1 VTMFQAVFKRHL
13 EGLSSSDV
21 IVTPQIYRSLRRKI
35 TALMLITAALPLAI
49 MAWLNY
55 YEYQKALSREIQN
68 PLRVIVNKSKNSFE
82 LFLAERT
89 SAVGFIAQAYTFS
102 ELANE
107 KDLARIL
114 KILQTEYVGFV
125 DMGLINDKGELVN
138 YVGPYALKG
147 HNYAEQ
153 TWFNEVRVKGRY
165 ISDVFMGFRKFPHVV
180 VAVRH
185 TLESGE
191 PFIVRAT
198 LDTHQFDK
206 IIGAMGL
213 EPGSDAFLLNR
224 AGILQTSSQRFGK
237 VLDTFSLPMP
247 PPTFEATVLQQQ
259 DADGEDI
266 FLAYTYFPE
275 SDFVLAAIKPKAQV
289 LRTWYTVR
297 GDLVFIFCAGV
308 LAVFLASY
316 KLTDLLL
323 RRMREAEEQ
332 RELALRH
339 VEHAQKLSS
348 IGRLAA
354 GVAHEINNPLA
365 VINEK
370 TGLMRDLIGLRDDFP
385 DKQRYL
391 SLIDTVLK
399 TVMRCRDI
407 TRRMLGFA
415 RRMDVSLEE
424 LDINDVILDTSGFLT
439 QEALHRKIELAV
451 DLDPGIPR
459 IVSDRGQLQQ
469 VFLNILNNAL
479 AAVADNGRIDIRTRS
494 EADDVIVE
502 VRDNGCGMS
511 KETMSC
517 IFEPFFTTKKTKGT
531 GLGLSITYGIVKRL
545 GGEISVESEL
555 DKGTAFT
562 LRFPKQPKNEA

>member
-1 VTMFQAVFKRHL
+1 MFREVFKRHL

-21 IVTPQIYRSLRRKI
+21 IVTPRIYKSLRRKI
-35 TALMLITAALPLAI
+35 TALMLITATLPLAI
-49 MAWLNY
+49 MAALNY

-68 PLRVIVNKSKNSFE
+68 PLRVIVNKAKNSFE

-89 SAVGFIAQAYTFS
+89 SAVGFIAQAYSFK
-102 ELANE
+102 ELADE

-125 DMGLINDKGELVN
+125 DIGLINDQGELVN

-185 TLESGE
+185 TFDTGE

-206 IIGAMGL
+206 IIAAMGL
-213 EPGSDAFLLNR
+213 EPGSDALLLNR
-224 AGILQTSSQRFGK
+224 AGVLQTSSQRFGK
-237 VLDTFSLPMP
+237 VLDQFALPMP

-259 DADGEDI
+259 DNHGEDI
-266 FLAYTYFPE
+266 FFAYTYFPE
-275 SDFVLAAIKPKAQV
+275 TDFVLAAVKPKAQM

-323 RRMREAEEQ
+323 RRMREAEEH
-332 RELALRH
+332 RELALRQ

-370 TGLMRDLIGLRDDFP
+370 TGLMRDLIDLREDFP

-391 SLIDTVLK
+391 DLIDSVLK

-415 RRMDVSLEE
+415 RRLDVSLEE
-424 LDINDVILDTSGFLT
+424 LDLNDVIQETSGFLT
-439 QEALHRKIELAV
+439 QEALHRKIDLALT
-451 DLDPGIPR
+451 LDETAPR

-479 AAVADNGRIDIRTRS
+479 AAVPDSGRIDVRTRANG
-494 EADDVIVE
+494 EGVCVE

-511 KETMSC
+511 KDTLTC

-545 GGEISVESEL
+545 GGEITVESEV
-555 DKGTAFT
+555 DKGTVFT
-562 LRFPKQPKNEA
+562 LCFPKHPKHEA

>member
-1 VTMFQAVFKRHL
+1 MFGDAIKRQLSGLGGSDAVVAP
-13 EGLSSSDV
+13 GM
-21 IVTPQIYRSLRRKI
+21 YRTLRRKI
-35 TALMLITAALPLAI
+35 TAVMLLTATIPLAL

-89 SAVGFIAQAYTFS
+89 SAVGFIAQAYSFK
-102 ELANE
+102 ELADE

-125 DMGLINDKGELVN
+125 DIGLINDKGELVN
-138 YVGPYALKG
+138 YVGPYNLKG

-153 TWFNEVRVKGRY
+153 TWFNQVRIKGRY
-165 ISDVFMGFRKFPHVV
+165 ISDVFMGFRKFPHVI

-185 TLESGE
+185 SLDSGE
-191 PFIVRAT
+191 SFIVRAT

-206 IIGAMGL
+206 IIRSMGL

-224 AGILQTSSQRFGK
+224 AGILQTDSQRFGK
-237 VLDTFSLPMP
+237 VLDQFSLPMP
-247 PPTFEATVLQQQ
+247 PPASEATVLQQQ
-259 DADGEDI
+259 DGEGNDV
-266 FLAYTYFPE
+266 FFAYAYFPD
-275 SDFVLAAIKPKAQV
+275 SDFVLAAIKPKAQM

-297 GDLVFIFCAGV
+297 GDLVFIFAAGV

-316 KLTDLLL
+316 KITDQLL
-323 RRMREAEEQ
+323 RRMREAEEA
-332 RELALRH
+332 RELALRQ
-339 VEHAQKLSS
+339 VEHSQKLSS

-385 DKQRYL
+385 DKERFL
-391 SLIDTVLK
+391 LLIDSVLK

-415 RRMDVSLEE
+415 RRLDVTLEE
-424 LDINDVILDTSGFLT
+424 ININDVINETSGFLN
-439 QEALHRKIELAV
+439 QEALHRKIDLTL
-451 DLDPGIPR
+451 DLDPEVPG

-479 AAVADNGRIDIRTRS
+479 AAVPDSGHIEIRTKGDAEGVS
-494 EADDVIVE
+494 VT
-502 VRDNGCGMS
+502 VRDNGCGMT
-511 KETMSC
+511 KDTMAC
-517 IFEPFFTTKKTKGT
+517 IFEPFFTTNKTKGT

-545 GGEISVESEL
+545 GGEIGVESEL

-562 LRFPKQPKNEA
+562 LRFPKHPKHEA

>member
-1 VTMFQAVFKRHL
+1 MIGDAIKRHL
-13 EGLSSSDV
+13 PGLGSSDI
-21 IVTPQIYRSLRRKI
+21 IVTPAMYRTLRRKI
-35 TALMLITAALPLAI
+35 TALMLITATLPLAI

-55 YEYQKALSREIQN
+55 HEYQKALSREIQN

-89 SAVGFIAQAYTFS
+89 SAVGFIAQAYSFR
-102 ELANE
+102 ELADE

-125 DMGLINDKGELVN
+125 DLGLINDQGELVN

-185 TLESGE
+185 TMDSGE
-191 PFIVRAT
+191 SFIVRAT

-206 IIGAMGL
+206 IISSMGL
-213 EPGSDAFLLNR
+213 EPGSDAFLLSR
-224 AGILQTSSQRFGK
+224 AGVLQTNSQRFGK
-237 VLDTFSLPMP
+237 VLDQFSLPMP
-247 PPTFEATVLQQQ
+247 PPTSEATVLQQQ
-259 DADGEDI
+259 DAEGNDI
-266 FLAYTYFPE
+266 FLAYAYFPE
-275 SDFVLAAIKPKAQV
+275 SDFVLAAIKPKAQM

-297 GDLVFIFCAGV
+297 GDLVFIFVAGV

-316 KLTDLLL
+316 KITDQLL
-323 RRMREAEEQ
+323 RRMREAEEA
-332 RELALRH
+332 RELALRQ
-339 VEHAQKLSS
+339 VEHSQKLSS

-370 TGLMRDLIGLRDDFP
+370 TGLMRDLIGLREEFP
-385 DKQRYL
+385 DKERFL
-391 SLIDTVLK
+391 VLIDSVLK

-415 RRMDVSLEE
+415 RRLDVTLEE
-424 LDINDVILDTSGFLT
+424 INLNDVITETSGFLN
-439 QEALHRKIELAV
+439 QEALHRKIELTLNLEAGM
-451 DLDPGIPR
+451 PG

-479 AAVADNGRIDIRTRS
+479 AAVPDGGHIEIRTM
-494 EADDVIVE
+494 ADAEGVTVV

-511 KETMSC
+511 KDTMAC

-545 GGEISVESEL
+545 GGEIGVESEL

-562 LRFPKQPKNEA
+562 LRFPKHPKHEA

>member
-1 VTMFQAVFKRHL
+1 MFGDAIKRHL
-13 EGLSSSDV
+13 SGLGGSDAV
-21 IVTPQIYRSLRRKI
+21 VAPGMYRSLRRKI
-35 TALMLITAALPLAI
+35 TAVMLLTATIPLAL

-89 SAVGFIAQAYTFS
+89 SAVGFIAQAYSFK
-102 ELANE
+102 ELADE

-125 DMGLINDKGELVN
+125 DIGLINDKGELVN
-138 YVGPYALKG
+138 YVGPYNLKG

-153 TWFNEVRVKGRY
+153 TWFNQVRIKGRY
-165 ISDVFMGFRKFPHVV
+165 ISDVFMGFRKFPHVI

-185 TLESGE
+185 SLDSGE
-191 PFIVRAT
+191 SFIVRAT

-206 IIGAMGL
+206 IIRSMGL

-224 AGILQTSSQRFGK
+224 AGILQTDSQRFGK
-237 VLDTFSLPMP
+237 VLDQFSLPMP
-247 PPTFEATVLQQQ
+247 PPASEAAVLQQQ
-259 DADGEDI
+259 DGEGNDI
-266 FLAYTYFPE
+266 FFAYAYFPD
-275 SDFVLAAIKPKAQV
+275 SDFVLAAIKPKAQM

-297 GDLVFIFCAGV
+297 GDLVFIFAAGV

-316 KLTDLLL
+316 KITDQLL
-323 RRMREAEEQ
+323 RRMREAEEA
-332 RELALRH
+332 RELALRQ
-339 VEHAQKLSS
+339 VEHSQKLSS

-370 TGLMRDLIGLRDDFP
+370 TGLMRDLIGLREDFP
-385 DKQRYL
+385 DKERYL
-391 SLIDTVLK
+391 LLIDSVLK

-415 RRMDVSLEE
+415 RRLDVTLEE
-424 LDINDVILDTSGFLT
+424 ININDVITETSGFLN
-439 QEALHRKIELAV
+439 QEALHRKIDLHL
-451 DLDPGIPR
+451 DLDPEVTG

-479 AAVADNGRIDIRTRS
+479 AAVPDGGHIEIRTKGDAEGVS
-494 EADDVIVE
+494 VT
-502 VRDNGCGMS
+502 VRDNGCGMT
-511 KETMSC
+511 KDTMAC

-545 GGEISVESEL
+545 GGEIGVESEL

-562 LRFPKQPKNEA
+562 LRFPKHPKHEA